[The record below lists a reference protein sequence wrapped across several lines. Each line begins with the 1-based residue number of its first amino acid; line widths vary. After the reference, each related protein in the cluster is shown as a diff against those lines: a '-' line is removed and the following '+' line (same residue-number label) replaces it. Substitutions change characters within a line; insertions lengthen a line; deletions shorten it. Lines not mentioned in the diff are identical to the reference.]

1 MYNLKILSAI
11 LIVIIGNILFTGC
24 NHYNKNKNNEN
35 DSSNNNY
42 EVLSI
47 YEYNDIFST
56 SYKKYID
63 PIYKEE
69 YDDLELFLLKQGYK
83 SNYEYVSEYKKLLEI
98 SKRHLTSFKSYMKNL
113 VIEDINVT
121 NLNNKLVQANE
132 ALIDEIK
139 FEVDKIDNIPVDNYS
154 IPRPKFIDYLEKNI
168 NTSKD
173 IENEFENSIK
183 DIRSYLDVELNK

>member
-11 LIVIIGNILFTGC
+11 LIVIIGNILLTGC

-69 YDDLELFLLKQGYK
+69 YDDLELFLLKQGHK
-83 SNYEYVSEYKKLLEI
+83 SNYEYVSRYKELLEI
-98 SKRHLTSFKSYMKNL
+98 SKRQLISFKSDMENL

-121 NLNNKLVQANE
+121 NLNNKLVQTNE
-132 ALIDEIK
+132 ALINEIK
-139 FEVDKIDNIPVDNYS
+139 FEVDKIVDIPVDNYS

-168 NTSKD
+168 STSKD
-173 IENEFENSIK
+173 IENEFESSIK
-183 DIRSYLDVELNK
+183 DIRSYLDIELNK